1 MNHASELPPS
11 PPRSR
16 GAMTFALVIIG
27 LFFVGLMGLLYYGV
41 KQSDRAGRDALP
53 SPLIGKPAPAF
64 DLPLLHDPARRVTN
78 ADLAGQPYVM
88 NVWGSW
94 CPECRVEHPVL
105 TKFALTKR
113 VRFIGYN
120 LKDEREDALRWLE
133 QFGNPY
139 MMVVADLEGRTA
151 IDWGIYG
158 APETF
163 LVDGQ
168 GVIRWKH
175 VGAIDQ
181 AIIDQQLIPAL
192 EKIEAGR

>member
-1 MNHASELPPS
+1 MSSQPS
-11 PPRSR
+11 PPKSR
-16 GAMTFALVIIG
+16 GALVFAAVIVG
-27 LFFVGLMGLLYYGV
+27 LFFVGLVGLLAYGV
-41 KQSDRAGRDALP
+41 KQSGRADRQALP

-64 DLPLLHDPARRVTN
+64 DLPLLHDPNTRISNR
-78 ADLAGQPYVM
+78 DLAGQPYVM

-105 TKFALTKR
+105 TQFALTKR

-120 LKDEREDALRWLE
+120 LKDERNEALRWLE

-139 MMVVADLEGRTA
+139 VLVIADEDGRSA

-163 LVDGQ
+163 LVDAKGI
-168 GVIRWKH
+168 VRWKR
-175 VGAIDQ
+175 VGAVTDE
-181 AIIDQQLIPAL
+181 IIANELIPAL
-192 EKIEAGR
+192 EKAEAEQ

>member
-1 MNHASELPPS
+1 MNNASELPPS

-16 GAMTFALVIIG
+16 GALTFALVIIG

-41 KQSDRAGRDALP
+41 SQSDRAGRDALP

-64 DLPLLHDPARRVTN
+64 DLPLLHDPSRRVTN
-78 ADLAGQPYVM
+78 EKLAGQPYVM

-94 CPECRVEHPVL
+94 CPECRVEHPIL

-163 LVDGQ
+163 LVDGN

-181 AIIDQQLIPAL
+181 AIIDHQLIPAL

>member
-1 MNHASELPPS
+1 MSAPNPS
-11 PPRSR
+11 SQKSR
-16 GAMTFALVIIG
+16 GALVFAAVIIG
-27 LFFVGLMGLLYYGV
+27 LFFVGLMVLLAYGV
-41 KQSDRAGRDALP
+41 KQSGRADREALP
-53 SPLIGKPAPAF
+53 SPLIGKAAPAF
-64 DLPLLHDPARRVTN
+64 DLPLLHDPNTRIGN
-78 ADLAGQPYVM
+78 KDLAGQPYVM

-120 LKDEREDALRWLE
+120 LKDDRDEALRWLE

-139 MMVVADLEGRTA
+139 VLVIADEDGRSA

-163 LVDGQ
+163 LVDGK
-168 GVIRWKH
+168 GIVRWKR
-175 VGAIDQ
+175 VGAVTDE
-181 AIIDQQLIPAL
+181 IIEKELIPAL
-192 EKIEAGR
+192 EKAEAGQ

>member
-1 MNHASELPPS
+1 MSAPNPS
-11 PPRSR
+11 SQKSR
-16 GAMTFALVIIG
+16 GALVFAAVIIG
-27 LFFVGLMGLLYYGV
+27 LFFVGLVVLLAYGV
-41 KQSDRAGRDALP
+41 KQSGRADREALP
-53 SPLIGKPAPAF
+53 SPLIGKAAPAF
-64 DLPLLHDPARRVTN
+64 DLPLLHDPNTRIGN
-78 ADLAGQPYVM
+78 KDLAGQPYVM

-120 LKDEREDALRWLE
+120 LKDDRDEALRWLE

-139 MMVVADLEGRTA
+139 VLVIADEDGRSA

-163 LVDGQ
+163 LVDGK
-168 GVIRWKH
+168 GIVRWKR
-175 VGAIDQ
+175 VGAVTDE
-181 AIIDQQLIPAL
+181 IIEKELIPAL
-192 EKIEAGR
+192 EKAEAGQ